1 MTNKLKTI
9 RKQHAFTQEQVAEG
23 INIDVRAYA
32 RLERGETSLQR
43 NTFLNL
49 AKFYG
54 YEGWEFELLN
64 NTNTTNNQYNYD
76 SSTGQIINQTN
87 DTEFIKSTYELLHSL
102 KQLVEQLYRNNQ

>member
-1 MTNKLKTI
+1 MSNKLKTI
-9 RKQHAFTQEQVAEG
+9 RKQHALTQEQVAAG

-43 NTFLNL
+43 STFLNL

-64 NTNTTNNQYNYD
+64 NSNATNNQYNYD
-76 SSTGQIINQTN
+76 SSTGQIINQTL
-87 DTEFIKSTYELLHSL
+87 DSDLIKTTFDLINSL
-102 KQLVEQLYRNNQ
+102 KDLLEHKFNNS